1 MTGEIPAWL
10 FLFAAI
16 GVVMM
21 LYSIAKALENLVNV
35 INSQNVVLNQ
45 IRLAIAKRT
54 DD

>member
-16 GVVMM
+16 GIVMM

-35 INSQNVVLNQ
+35 INAQTVALNQ
-45 IRLAIAKRT
+45 IRMAIAERNR
-54 DD
+54 D